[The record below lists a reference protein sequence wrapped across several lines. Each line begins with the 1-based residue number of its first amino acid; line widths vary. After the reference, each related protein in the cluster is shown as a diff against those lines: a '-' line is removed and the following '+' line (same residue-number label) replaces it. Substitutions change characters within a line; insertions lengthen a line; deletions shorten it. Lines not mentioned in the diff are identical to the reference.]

1 MLFQTKRIAPITK
14 KIALIVG
21 HDKLNQGAVAYT
33 GETEYI
39 FNSYIAKLVD
49 RGFKRVLGAAGYELF
64 IVDKTGVPESVLIQ
78 RLADNGVWAAVELHF
93 NSFDGKARGCEIL
106 VYKDAPRFNLA
117 FRQADKF
124 SDLLER
130 EFGVFQR
137 HGDGVKVIERKAR
150 GGRVLATLAKHGI
163 VGWIIEP
170 CFANLETA
178 ESRAILG
185 NKEKYA
191 FKILQWLKQIALT
204 EE

>member
-1 MLFQTKRIAPITK
+1 MLFRNNKVAPISK
-14 KIALIVG
+14 KMALLVG
-21 HDKLNQGAVAYT
+21 HDKLNQGALAYT
-33 GETEYI
+33 GETEYV

-64 IVDKTGVPESVLIQ
+64 IVDKTGVPENVLIK
-78 RLADNGVWAAVELHF
+78 RLADNEVWAAVELHF
-93 NSFDGKARGCEIL
+93 NSFDGKARGCEVLIS
-106 VYKDAPRFNLA
+106 KNSPRFNLA

-137 HGDGVKVIERKAR
+137 HGDGVKVIEKGAR
-150 GGRVLATLAKHGI
+150 GSRVLSSLDKHGI

-185 NKEKYA
+185 NREKYA